1 VIYGLV
7 RRIHLI
13 VYVDGNIGIHA
24 TSIYPCQ
31 LFINDFN
38 NGYYVY
44 YMSTMMTKG
53 PETSVKL
60 SQRDGQQQKWE
71 QCNVNLLYSCY
82 IILFSRHSSV
92 AMRVLSAV
100 QCLLVNCMATDF
112 RTPWASGCLLQPGYF
127 V

>member
-1 VIYGLV
+1 
-7 RRIHLI
+7 

-24 TSIYPCQ
+24 TSIYLCQ

-38 NGYYVY
+38 NGDYVY
-44 YMSTMMTKG
+44 YMSTTMTKG

-60 SQRDGQQQKWE
+60 SQRMGS
-71 QCNVNLLYSCY
+71 NRNGSNATSTCY
-82 IILFSRHSSV
+82 NILFSRYSSV
-92 AMRVLSAV
+92 VMRVLSAV
-100 QCLLVNCMATDF
+100 QRLLVKCMAADF